1 MKNKEEKIMAKKLFT
16 LDEIKEIIMAQQ
28 DQNDLCETEVVW
40 IDREDLLEDLEKR
53 AKEKEQ

>member
-1 MKNKEEKIMAKKLFT
+1 MAKKLFT
-16 LDEIKEIIMAQQ
+16 LDEVKDIIMAQQ
-28 DQNDLCETEVVW
+28 DQNDLCETDVVW

>member
-1 MKNKEEKIMAKKLFT
+1 
-16 LDEIKEIIMAQQ
+16 MAQQ